1 VAESDS
7 FFSVGRCLLSAVA
20 ATDILNKAA
29 KRIVVF
35 KKFIPIGV
43 IFVLIG
49 GKISTKI

>member
-1 VAESDS
+1 M
-7 FFSVGRCLLSAVA
+7 SAVA

-49 GKISTKI
+49 GKINTKIWPQETSYSSVTSF